1 MKEERKREINEMAK
15 AVDDKLGPS
24 HPLHSSKRYDDF
36 DLVKKTITGAEAAK
50 IGAAYHTSLAEKI
63 IATKKLEI
71 PKTELLPTNG
81 RIYVVSVA
89 GNDMKTPGGL
99 ILPPTFAMQ
108 KNDQVEGVQR
118 YFVVAWDTEEIPE
131 SIKSKLSVGIEV
143 NPFLPWEAQD
153 WKLPRVVDWET
164 GNIFDVIHYTELAGI
179 SKNKPVEVK

>member
-1 MKEERKREINEMAK
+1 MDYKRKEEIKDMADS
-15 AVDDKLGPS
+15 VG
-24 HPLHSSKRYDDF
+24 HDDF
-36 DLVKKTITGAEAAK
+36 KIEKKIVHGTPIVKSIKE
-50 IGAAYHTSLAEKI
+50 I

-118 YFVVAWDTEEIPE
+118 YFVVTWDTDEIPE
-131 SIKSKLSVGIEV
+131 KIQKHLSVGIEV
-143 NPFLPWEAQD
+143 NPFLPWEAQE

-179 SKNKPVEVK
+179 SKNKPIPVVN

>member
-1 MKEERKREINEMAK
+1 MKEERKRDINEMAE
-15 AVDDKLGPS
+15 AVDHKNDAMFNL
-24 HPLHSSKRYDDF
+24 KRSTVDPRIIQ
-36 DLVKKTITGAEAAK
+36 KKIDE
-50 IGAAYHTSLAEKI
+50 I

-71 PKTELLPTNG
+71 PKTELFPTNG

-118 YFVVAWDTEEIPE
+118 YFVVAWDTDEIPE
-131 SIKSKLSVGIEV
+131 NIQKYLSVGIEV
-143 NPFLPWEAQD
+143 NPFLPWEAQE

-179 SKNKPVEVK
+179 SKNKPIPVVN

>member
-1 MKEERKREINEMAK
+1 MGLKEDRRKEIEQMSNM
-15 AVDDKLGPS
+15 VG
-24 HPLHSSKRYDDF
+24 HDDF
-36 DLVKKTITGAEAAK
+36 KLSKKV
-50 IGAAYHTSLAEKI
+50 IGDTVSMTTVPLKNVDKI

-118 YFVVAWDTEEIPE
+118 YFVVAWDIDEIPE
-131 SIKSKLSVGIEV
+131 PIKQKLSVGIEV

-179 SKNKPVEVK
+179 SKNKPIPIE

>member
-1 MKEERKREINEMAK
+1 MEKEERLKSIAS
-15 AVDDKLGPS
+15 D
-24 HPLHSSKRYDDF
+24 
-36 DLVKKTITGAEAAK
+36 
-50 IGAAYHTSLAEKI
+50 I

-71 PKTELLPTNG
+71 PKTALTPTNG

-118 YFVVAWDTEEIPE
+118 YFVVAWDAEEIPE
-131 SIKSKLSVGIEV
+131 NIKKCLSVGIEV

-179 SKNKPVEVK
+179 SKNKPIPVVN

>member
-1 MKEERKREINEMAK
+1 MKEERKREINEMANAIDNRKPEFGNFELKKSTVDPRIVNKK
-15 AVDDKLGPS
+15 A
-24 HPLHSSKRYDDF
+24 
-36 DLVKKTITGAEAAK
+36 E
-50 IGAAYHTSLAEKI
+50 EI

-71 PKTELLPTNG
+71 PKTALTPTNG

-118 YFVVAWDTEEIPE
+118 YFVVAWDIDEIPVN
-131 SIKSKLSVGIEV
+131 IKKYLSVGIEV

-179 SKNKPVEVK
+179 SLNKPKPIED

>member
-1 MKEERKREINEMAK
+1 MKEERKREINEMANAIGGK
-15 AVDDKLGPS
+15 NPG
-24 HPLHSSKRYDDF
+24 DDF
-36 DLVKKTITGAEAAK
+36 SLIKTTLHGTSVVKSTKEIM
-50 IGAAYHTSLAEKI
+50 
-63 IATKKLEI
+63 ATKKLEI
-71 PKTELLPTNG
+71 PKTALCPTNG

-118 YFVVAWDTEEIPE
+118 YFVVAWDTHEIPAN
-131 SIKSKLSVGIEV
+131 IQQYLSVGIEV

-179 SKNKPVEVK
+179 SLNKPKPVE